1 MACRRR
7 RECDP
12 DRGSALPTSAQ
23 DERRDREVGRRK
35 RKFSAHP
42 PCSSVHGTQQ
52 RGKSEIAHNFLFRTR
67 KKGTASRAVFRV
79 NAAAS
84 PSSGKAGASPPRT
97 MPETGDATGTDA
109 GMSTTDP
116 QEADKAAGNG
126 RRAGRETTVAAVR
139 GAHPAMFRRIH
150 PAILLKQTRL
160 VPRFRSP
167 EQELPRAHK
176 KGVPQNRSSAERPT
190 VTTQGLPGAS
200 IAPSPTG

>member
-1 MACRRR
+1 MQAQAGTRPRPGARRCQRRR
-7 RECDP
+7 RMSGVIEKSAD
-12 DRGSALPTSAQ
+12 GSANSLRIRRAAAYTARSSVASPKSRTTFSFGRGRK
-23 DERRDREVGRRK
+23 ERQAGR
-35 RKFSAHP
+35 FSASMLRP
-42 PCSSVHGTQQ
+42 PQAQ
-52 RGKSEIAHNFLFRTR
+52 GKPGQA
-67 KKGTASRAVFRV
+67 
-79 NAAAS
+79 
-84 PSSGKAGASPPRT
+84 PPRT
-97 MPETGDATGTDA
+97 MPGTGDATGTDA